1 MCARQLRT
9 LRQLEPLQPEELSE
23 IRNGGSL
30 ETVKTQRKQGGRRHR
45 RGELAMLRDKSA
57 DAAAGQG
64 RLRRQDEEGD
74 DGRKEEVEEEAEEEE
89 QPAAPTG
96 ERKRKTRGASCAA
109 ELPTLVEEEAP
120 KGKRRQSTR
129 LGRR

>member
-1 MCARQLRT
+1 VCVRQLRT

-30 ETVKTQRKQGGRRHR
+30 DAVKAQRKRDGRRHR
-45 RGELAMLRDKSA
+45 RGELAMLR
-57 DAAAGQG
+57 
-64 RLRRQDEEGD
+64 EED
-74 DGRKEEVEEEAEEEE
+74 RPAEAE
-89 QPAAPTG
+89 PAAPTG

-109 ELPTLVEEEAP
+109 ELPTLAEEEAP

-129 LGRR
+129 LL